1 MLDAKA
7 AAGIFRCAQTQAVAG
22 HIQGTGHD
30 RVQRIGALEIGQH
43 VINAGGALVL
53 SQHHIAFNGCAG
65 TARKLHF
72 ERDLVRRLLERLLRL
87 AITKAPFVD
96 HVAADCFVQ
105 DRRLFGG
112 GQFGI
117 DDRGQRLVFNAHTID
132 GVFGQIAALS
142 DHHGHRL
149 SNVAH
154 LVDGDAPVLHRL
166 THTHRE
172 RQRPAFDVF
181 ADQYAV
187 HAFHQQ
193 RFGKVHRGDPRMSV
207 G

>member
-1 MLDAKA
+1 M
-7 AAGIFRCAQTQAVAG
+7 
-22 HIQGTGHD
+22 
-30 RVQRIGALEIGQH
+30 QRIGALEIGQH
-43 VINAGGALVL
+43 VINAGSALVL

-65 TARKLHF
+65 AARKLHF
-72 ERDLVRRLLERLLRL
+72 ERDLVRRLLEGLLRL

-96 HVAADCFVQ
+96 HVAADRFVQ

-117 DDRGQRLVFNAHTID
+117 DDRGQRLVFNAHPFD
-132 GVFGQIAALS
+132 GVLGQIAALG

-154 LVDGDAPVLHRL
+154 LVHGDAPVLHRL

-172 RQRPAFDVF
+172 RQRPAFDIF
-181 ADQYAV
+181 ADQHAV

-193 RFGKVHRGDPRMSV
+193 CIGKIHRGDPCMSV